1 MSDPP
6 PAFLTTERLGLHPP
20 TRADAAFVHRTSL
33 DERVWRT
40 GFTPFPRSREAV
52 AEFLAEGANGDDRV
66 DFLVRVRDGDPGDG
80 FTDAAATHAADT
92 VDEVASDDGR
102 DGVVSDDGTDGA
114 ASSDDD
120 ADGAAAAESADRTDD
135 GPHPDPAGRRAGMVS
150 LTDVD
155 YRRSSAEVGYWLAPA
170 AQGHGYATAAVERVL
185 TYAFDTLDLHRIEAE
200 VDAPNDASVGLLES
214 LGFTHEGTRREV
226 RVLDGERVDM
236 HVYGLLAPEWD
247 DGD

>member
-1 MSDPP
+1 MSDSP

-52 AEFLAEGANGDDRV
+52 AEFLAEGANGDERV
-66 DFLVRVRDGDPGDG
+66 DFLVRVRDDDSGSGAGDMEVTHPADG
-80 FTDAAATHAADT
+80 
-92 VDEVASDDGR
+92 VDEVASDD
-102 DGVVSDDGTDGA
+102 DT
-114 ASSDDD
+114 
-120 ADGAAAAESADRTDD
+120 DGAAAADPADQTDG
-135 GPHPDPAGRRAGMVS
+135 GPHPDPPGRRAGMVS

-170 AQGHGYATAAVERVL
+170 AQGNGYATEAVGRVL
-185 TYAFDTLDLHRIEAE
+185 TYAVDTLDLHRIEAE
-200 VDAPNDASVGLLES
+200 VDAPNDPSVGLLES

-236 HVYGLLAPEWD
+236 HVYGLLAPEW
-247 DGD
+247 G